1 MTMENQSEKYL
12 KKRKA
17 LLVLPLLALPF
28 VTLAFWSLGGGKG
41 VNKAQAQ
48 EKPGINTSLPDAQL
62 SGASLDK
69 MSLYNKAAID
79 SQNLKNQLSRD
90 PFAKDTIRGKA
101 DTNRA
106 KQKAGTTS
114 SPVATGGLNNYT
126 DPNEAKVRAKLALLE
141 KSLNS
146 PAPSNTANNNS
157 TAAQHDPAID
167 AQLNQLQQ
175 AMQQMSRGNEQDP
188 QMQQLNGML
197 EKIMDIQHPDRVQ
210 QQLREQSIK
219 NRGRVY
225 PVTRPDEQT
234 GAGLLAGYSGIAASN
249 GFIANGF
256 FDAGETVNGDSTA
269 RPAIP
274 AVVQETQTVTSGAT
288 IKLRLTE
295 DVMINGTLIP
305 KTNFVYGNCNVD
317 GERLKISI
325 TGLRFNNSLFP
336 VALSVYDLDAL
347 EGIRIPG
354 AIGRDASKEGA
365 DRAVQSMQLMSLD
378 PSLGAQAASAGLE
391 AVKGFAS
398 KKVKLV
404 RVTVKAGYPVLLM
417 DGKAKQESGN

>member
-1 MTMENQSEKYL
+1 MEHSEKYL

-41 VNKAQAQ
+41 VNQAQ
-48 EKPGINTSLPDAQL
+48 EKPGFNTALPSAQL

-90 PFAKDTIRGKA
+90 PFVGDTIRGKT
-101 DTNRA
+101 DTSHL
-106 KQKAGTTS
+106 KPGGI
-114 SPVATGGLNNYT
+114 TGINNT
-126 DPNEAKVRAKLALLE
+126 DPNEARVRTKLAQLE
-141 KSLNS
+141 QSLNQPSS
-146 PAPSNTANNNS
+146 PPVPVNN
-157 TAAQHDPAID
+157 AHDPAID
-167 AQLNQLQQ
+167 AQLARLQQ
-175 AMQQMSRGNEQDP
+175 SMQQMSGNNEPDP
-188 QMQQLNGML
+188 QMQQMNAML
-197 EKIMDIQHPDRVQ
+197 EKVLDIQHPERLQ
-210 QQLREQSIK
+210 QQLRQQSLK
-219 NRGRVY
+219 NKGRVY
-225 PVTRPDEQT
+225 PVTASDDHSNVLST
-234 GAGLLAGYSGIAASN
+234 GFTSTGFYGLDDNAVA
-249 GFIANGF
+249 
-256 FDAGETVNGDSTA
+256 DSSA
-269 RPAIP
+269 LPAIP
-274 AVVQETQTVTSGAT
+274 AVVQETQTVPSGAT

-295 DVMINGTLIP
+295 DIMVNGMLIP
-305 KTNFVYGNCNVD
+305 KNNFVYGSCNVD

-325 TGLRFNNSLFP
+325 TGIRFNNSLFP
-336 VALSVYDLDAL
+336 VGLSVYDLDAL
-347 EGIRIPG
+347 EGIRVPG

-365 DRAVQSMQLMSLD
+365 DRGVQSMQLMSLD

-404 RVTVKAGYPVLLM
+404 RVAVKAGYPVLLL

>member
-1 MTMENQSEKYL
+1 MEHSEKYL

-41 VNKAQAQ
+41 VNQAQAQ
-48 EKPGINTSLPDAQL
+48 QKPGINTTLPSAQL
-62 SGASLDK
+62 SDGSLDK
-69 MSLYNKAAID
+69 MSLYNKAASD
-79 SQNLKNQLSRD
+79 SQVLKNQLSHD
-90 PFAKDTIRGKA
+90 PFATDTIRRA
-101 DTNRA
+101 DTSHL
-106 KQKAGTTS
+106 KSKAGIG
-114 SPVATGGLNNYT
+114 TGYDYT
-126 DPNEAKVRAKLALLE
+126 DPNEAKVRSKLAELE
-141 KSLNS
+141 QNLNK
-146 PAPSNTANNNS
+146 PAPQTTPANNV
-157 TAAQHDPAID
+157 HDPAID
-167 AQLNQLQQ
+167 AQLAHLQQ
-175 AMQQMSRGNEQDP
+175 SMQQMTGTNEPDP
-188 QMQQLNGML
+188 QMQQMNAML
-197 EKIMDIQHPDRVQ
+197 EKILDIQHPDRLQ
-210 QQLREQSIK
+210 QQLRQQSLK

-225 PVTRPDEQT
+225 PVTQPDEHNSVIPFGFT
-234 GAGLLAGYSGIAASN
+234 GN
-249 GFIANGF
+249 GFYGLDESI
-256 FDAGETVNGDSTA
+256 VPDSSA
-269 RPAIP
+269 LPAIP

-295 DVMINGTLIP
+295 DVMVNGTLIP
-305 KTNFVYGNCNVD
+305 KNSFVYGSCNVD

-325 TGLRFNNSLFP
+325 TGIRFNNSLFP
-336 VALSVYDLDAL
+336 VGLTVYDLDAL
-347 EGIRIPG
+347 EGIHVPG